1 MNSVPAIAVGGS
13 ALERL
18 WARLLIPVASD
29 GDDEDTLRKKRLLLL
44 VTLGKASVCPADRRE
59 RVASGKAAQ
68 TAFNSDTE

>member
-1 MNSVPAIAVGGS
+1 MSSVHTIAAGGS

-44 VTLGKASVCPADRRE
+44 VTLGKASVCPMWYGAYFL
-59 RVASGKAAQ
+59 AGAPTAA
-68 TAFNSDTE
+68 FGPLF